1 VWQPAKLSIDR
12 ERSELELYIKKHAP
26 AATPTDADAENAH
39 PRIEAWD
46 WRYYAEKVRQSNYN
60 LDESELKPY
69 FPLDRMVEAIFDC
82 ANQLFGLTFKLRPD
96 LVSYHPDVQTYEVR
110 ETVNGEERLVAL
122 FLHDN
127 YARPHKKSGA
137 WMSEYRVQSR
147 NNDAHGT
154 HVVPIIVNNNNFN
167 KAGAGETTLLSFD
180 DARTL
185 FHEFGHGL
193 HGILSNVTYKRL
205 AGTSVLRDFVEL
217 PSQLYEH
224 WLSQPAVLSKHARH
238 YQTGAIIPE
247 ELLQRMF
254 AANKFGQGFAT
265 IEYSACVLVDIALHQ
280 LTDLS
285 DVDITSFE
293 QKELGRL
300 GMPQGMVMRH
310 RPAHFARTFKFS
322 GYFLYFQTFVVFN
335 AASFAS
341 SAVH

>member
-12 ERSELELYIKKHAP
+12 ERAELEEYILKHSPSDSAP
-26 AATPTDADAENAH
+26 SATSSEHPT
-39 PRIEAWD
+39 IEAWD

-69 FPLDRMVEAIFDC
+69 FPLDRMIEAIFDC
-82 ANQLFGLTFKLRPD
+82 AKQLFGLSFVLRPD

-110 ETVNGEERLVAL
+110 ETVDGEDRLVAI

-127 YARPHKKSGA
+127 YARQNKKSGA

-167 KAGAGETTLLSFD
+167 KAGPGETTLLSFD

-193 HGILSNVTYKRL
+193 HGMLSNVTYKRL

-224 WLSQPAVLSKHARH
+224 WLSEPAVLSKHARH
-238 YQTGAIIPE
+238 YQTGEIIPE

-280 LTDLS
+280 LTDLT
-285 DVDITSFE
+285 DVDITAFE
-293 QKELGRL
+293 KQELGRL
-300 GMPQGMVMRH
+300 GMPSGIVMRH
-310 RPAHFARTFKFS
+310 RPAHFARECLFIPDLLF
-322 GYFLYFQTFVVFN
+322 
-335 AASFAS
+335 
-341 SAVH
+341 